1 MKPALLFL
9 LALPF
14 IAISQKVKVNEY
26 DKFIKQRRIEMEPVT
41 VMSSSDAKISLTYN
55 CIGST
60 FYVLLSGF
68 GWGVSSISAENELIF
83 LLANDSTVT
92 VRSTG
97 VQMYEVGMPHNTFK
111 HKYFISLPE
120 IETLSRNE
128 LVGVRKYTV
137 QDQADMKVIKQYTAA
152 IKKLSTLFI
161 EELKKGRV
169 LLPLYDID
177 IKEATKHVGDSVRI
191 CSKLFSSRYLDSS
204 LNRPVLLN
212 AGANY
217 PNQLLTVVIPE
228 EFRERFSNV
237 PEVLYDKKKV
247 CVCGVVQLV
256 KNKPQIIVRDRAQ
269 MRIKTPIHLDE
280 VPMYIG
286 DSVTIYGKVAASKF
300 YPDVEDSPTLLYMG
314 GGAPYQKLTVVVE
327 GVEGKP
333 AEENKENFYAEKE
346 IVVEGKLIMSK
357 GKPQLVVHNDDQ
369 ITVMRQAATAIT
381 AMNAEKDSKSSVKN
395 ASMMMTQKAEFPGG
409 FANWQEFLNK
419 NIIFP
424 EELEIGERKKVVA
437 RVTIDKEGNLK
448 VLGIVQSAGR
458 VFDNEVLR
466 VLKKAP
472 RWNPE
477 TQNGLPVPVTLALP
491 ITFERVP
498 QQF

>member
-1 MKPALLFL
+1 MKTALLFL

-14 IAISQKVKVNEY
+14 ISIAQKVKVNEY

-41 VMSSSDAKISLTYN
+41 IMATSDAKISLTYN

-60 FYVLLSGF
+60 FYVMLSGF

-111 HKYFISLPE
+111 HKYIISLPE
-120 IETLSRNE
+120 IEALSRNE

-137 QDQADMKVIKQYTAA
+137 QDQADMKVIKQYTAS
-152 IKKLSTLFI
+152 IKKLSSLFI

-169 LLPLYDID
+169 LLPLFEID
-177 IKEATKHVGDSVRI
+177 IKEAARHVGDSVRI

-204 LNRPVLLN
+204 LNRPAFLN

-217 PNQLLTVVIPE
+217 PNQLVTVVIPVE
-228 EFRERFSNV
+228 HRAKFNNV
-237 PEVLYDKKKV
+237 PEILYDKKKV
-247 CVCGVVQLV
+247 CVCGVVQLN

-286 DSVTIYGKVAASKF
+286 DSVVIYGKVAASKY

-314 GGAPYQKLTVVVE
+314 GGSPNQKLTVVIE

-333 AEENKENFYAEKE
+333 AEENRENFYAEKE
-346 IVVEGKLIMSK
+346 IVVEGKLVMAK
-357 GKPQLVVHNDDQ
+357 GKPQLVVNDDNQ
-369 ITVMRQAATAIT
+369 ITVMRQAAPAVA

-409 FANWQEFLNK
+409 FAQWQEFLNK
-419 NIIFP
+419 NILFP
-424 EELEIGERKKVVA
+424 EELEVGESKKVVA
-437 RVTIDKEGNLK
+437 RVAIDKDGNLK
-448 VLGIVQSAGR
+448 VLSIVQSAGR
-458 VFDNEVLR
+458 AFDNEVLR

-472 RWNPE
+472 KWNPE
-477 TQNGLPVPVTLALP
+477 LHNGMPVPVTLSLP
-491 ITFERVP
+491 ITFERIP